1 MMHFQIAN
9 RLICLIAC
17 ALLALPAAL
26 SAADENPALRNYS
39 NDDALG
45 QQVASLA
52 SSEFVTA
59 TSLGKTLGGREMHLL
74 MIGSGKAEEKPAI
87 LIVGNV
93 HAPHLAGG
101 ELALR
106 VARQLAEKAKTDANI
121 KELLERHTF
130 YVIPRPNPDGSEKC
144 LSSQPHFEHEG
155 NARQTDDDR
164 DFDVGEDPPDDLNG
178 DGWITMMRV
187 ADDTGQYMPHP
198 DDPRVLIKADAKKN
212 ERGRYR
218 LYVEGKDDDGDEQ
231 FNEDAAS
238 GVSLNRNFTFRYP
251 SFDRAAGP
259 HAVSEIESR
268 AIADFAFDHP
278 NIAVVFTFTPE
289 DNLMNPWKP
298 NTSAEGGRIKTTLLS
313 ADAPYQ
319 DFIANSYQKAHGGKS
334 APASPPGEGSFS
346 EWAYFHYGRWSLAA
360 RGWWIPQVAAPAG
373 DKAGEKKPSDEK
385 RGADDINA
393 LRWFAEQAIDGFV
406 AWTPVEHPDF
416 PGKRVEVGGFK
427 PFYQLNP
434 PAAELDAL
442 AERHFQFLTQLPSVL
457 PRIELRSAK
466 AEPLGGGVYRVSA
479 TVVNNGYLP
488 TMSEMGRVSQQAYP
502 LQIKL
507 DLPADTQWI
516 QGSPRVELGKLDGNG
531 GQAERTW
538 IVRLLSPAPATAK
551 LKVWAPA
558 VGSHEIQ
565 VELK

>member
-1 MMHFQIAN
+1 MINSPIAF
-9 RLICLIAC
+9 RVVSLIAVGC
-17 ALLALPAAL
+17 LALPLSAGTAEVNPSLRDYANYDAL
-26 SAADENPALRNYS
+26 S
-39 NDDALG
+39 
-45 QQVASLA
+45 QQITSLA
-52 SSEFVTA
+52 SSEYVTV
-59 TSLGKTLGGREMHLL
+59 TSLGKTLGGREIHVLT
-74 MIGSGKAEEKPAI
+74 IGTGKTNDKPAI

-93 HAPHLAGG
+93 HTPHLAGG
-101 ELALR
+101 ELALL
-106 VARQLAEKAKTDANI
+106 AAKQLVEKADTDSKI

-130 YVIPRPNPDGSEKC
+130 YIIPRPNPDGSEKC
-144 LSSQPHFEHEG
+144 FSSKPYFEHAG
-155 NARQTDDDR
+155 NARQTDNDR
-164 DFDVGEDPPDDLNG
+164 DFELGEDPPDDLNG

-187 ADDTGQYMPHP
+187 EDDTGEHMPHP

-212 ERGRYR
+212 ERGKYR
-218 LYVEGKDDDGDEQ
+218 LYLEGKDDDGDEQ
-231 FNEDAAS
+231 FNEDAGD

-251 SFDRAAGP
+251 SFERAAGP
-259 HAVSEIESR
+259 HAVSELESR
-268 AIADFAFDHP
+268 TIADFAFDHP

-319 DFIANSYQKAHGGKS
+319 DFIANCYQKAHGGKT
-334 APASPPGEGSFS
+334 APASPAGEGSFS

-360 RGWWIPQVAAPAG
+360 RGWWIPQVAAPAA
-373 DKAGEKKPSDEK
+373 DKEGEKKPSEEK
-385 RGADDINA
+385 RGADDVNA
-393 LRWFAEQAIDGFV
+393 LRWFAQQNIDGFV
-406 AWTPVEHPDF
+406 DWTPVEKAGF
-416 PGKRVEVGGFK
+416 PGKRVDVGGFK

-442 AERHFQFLTQLPSVL
+442 AERHFQFFTQLPSIL
-457 PRIELRSAK
+457 PRIEIRDAK
-466 AEPLGGGVYRVSA
+466 AEPLGGGMYRISA

-488 TMSEMGRVSQQAYP
+488 TMSEMGRVSEQAYP

-531 GQAERTW
+531 GKAERTW
-538 IVRLLSPAPATAK
+538 IVRLPNPTMTTAK
-551 LKVWAPA
+551 LKAWAPA

-565 VELK
+565 LELK